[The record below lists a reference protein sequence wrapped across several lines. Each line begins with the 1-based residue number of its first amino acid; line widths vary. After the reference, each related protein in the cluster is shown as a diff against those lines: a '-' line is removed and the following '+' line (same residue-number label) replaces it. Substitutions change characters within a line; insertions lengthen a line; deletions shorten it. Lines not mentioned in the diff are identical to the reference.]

1 MREISSWTEPVAMTT
16 HLTPTVRRLP
26 PQILPLPPRAGVGV
40 TLPLAP
46 FRDGVRGGLLI
57 FGSLLFVALIALL
70 DYATGPNLSLS
81 IFYLIPVA
89 ACAWWGGFPH
99 GILLSLTGAVTWHA
113 VDLIENPMI
122 PPGAG
127 VWNGIVRFGTL
138 TLISSLVSRLH
149 ASVLREH
156 LLART
161 DPLTGAAN
169 GRTFY
174 EAATAEAERAGRSSQ
189 PLTLAYL
196 DLDNFKQL
204 NDQLGHAAGDA
215 ALVHVV
221 RSIHPNMRTYDVLAR
236 LGGDEFALLL
246 PETDGDGASALLDR
260 LQQVLT
266 QELARAGWPVT
277 LSVGAVTFLRPA
289 GDVDLMIQRVD
300 ALMYRAK
307 RKGKGR
313 VEHTVLEEETWYS
326 EEEGRGI
333 ERRATARILC
343 DHPARVR
350 REVGESAEEFAT
362 ICDIA
367 DGGIGLHMDDRLP
380 SGTLLLVECLL
391 PGSTPLLARVVH
403 VVAEQGKWR
412 HGCQLPTRMA
422 VEEIRRWLGERPE
435 ACAVQA
441 PLV

>member
-1 MREISSWTEPVAMTT
+1 
-16 HLTPTVRRLP
+16 
-26 PQILPLPPRAGVGV
+26 
-40 TLPLAP
+40 
-46 FRDGVRGGLLI
+46 
-57 FGSLLFVALIALL
+57 
-70 DYATGPNLSLS
+70 
-81 IFYLIPVA
+81 
-89 ACAWWGGFPH
+89 
-99 GILLSLTGAVTWHA
+99 
-113 VDLIENPMI
+113 
-122 PPGAG
+122 
-127 VWNGIVRFGTL
+127 
-138 TLISSLVSRLH
+138 LVSRLH
-149 ASVLREH
+149 AGVLREH

-174 EAATAEAERAGRSSQ
+174 EAASSEVERAGRTCQ

-221 RSIHPNMRTYDVLAR
+221 QAIHPNMRTYDVLAR

-246 PETDGDGASALLDR
+246 PETDGDGASSLLAR
-260 LQQVLT
+260 LQQMLS
-266 QELARAGWPVT
+266 QDLARAGWPVT
-277 LSVGAVTFLRPA
+277 LSVGAITFLRPG

-313 VEHTVLEEETWYS
+313 VEHTVLEQETWHA

-333 ERRATARILC
+333 ERRATARVLC

-350 REVGESAEEFAT
+350 RDAGETTEAFAT
-362 ICDIA
+362 ICDISA
-367 DGGIGLHMDDRLP
+367 GGIGLHLDHQLP

-391 PGSTPLLARVVH
+391 PGSTPLLARVVN
-403 VVAEQGKWR
+403 VVTDHGKWR

-422 VEEIRRWLGERPE
+422 VEDIRRWLGERPE
-435 ACAVQA
+435 ASPVEV
-441 PLV
+441 PLA